1 MAASTAEKLEA
12 KSDMGCGKKDA
23 DKKDMGCGK
32 KDMMY
37 GKKDAD
43 KKDMMSVKRYSSKKA
58 KMKPEEEEMRE
69 GEADKGDGYKNKM
82 DKEGK
87 ACSCKHKNDS
97 LTPQEYIAACEMG
110 IQDRSRV
117 YIRARLDAAERMDK
131 TGTGKK
137 CGNSYIPAQANCTAG
152 SGGSAPAKKKP
163 SDKSG
168 QRLRDLQGYGMEKVR
183 ARGEFYTNKTGT
195 TKGLGNK
202 LKRGAEFAA
211 TLGATAKMYQAGRQ
225 LAAGQI
231 GRASQSFLSG
241 AALSSAASGSRA
253 QRQGRTALARD
264 FNRQAGQLVA
274 AKAGVTALQAASK
287 GINPR
292 QVRNSFVRNRAKA
305 SNAAFSVEQRLKGF
319 RKMKRDGSVWA
330 DGFSPANSKYDI

>member
-1 MAASTAEKLEA
+1 MAAATTDKLEA
-12 KSDMGCGKKDA
+12 KSDMGC
-23 DKKDMGCGK
+23 
-32 KDMMY
+32 

-152 SGGSAPAKKKP
+152 SGGSAPAKKP
-163 SDKSG
+163 SSDKSG
-168 QRLRDLQGYGMEKVR
+168 QRLRDITGYGVGKAR
-183 ARGEFYTNKTGT
+183 AREEFFTNKSGS

-211 TLGATAKMYQAGRQ
+211 NVGSAVKLVQAANQFSKGE
-225 LAAGQI
+225 I
-231 GRASQSFLSG
+231 GRGAQSFLS
-241 AALSSAASGSRA
+241 ASVLSSTAAGSRA
-253 QRQGRTALARD
+253 QRQGRTALAGD
-264 FNRQAGQLVA
+264 FNRQAGQLLA

-330 DGFSPANSKYDI
+330 DGFSPTNSKYDI

>member
-1 MAASTAEKLEA
+1 MAAAATDKLEA
-12 KSDMGCGKKDA
+12 KSDMGC
-23 DKKDMGCGK
+23 
-32 KDMMY
+32 

-58 KMKPEEEEMRE
+58 KRKPEEEEMRE

-152 SGGSAPAKKKP
+152 SGGSAPAKKQP

-168 QRLRDLQGYGMEKVR
+168 QRLRDITGYGVGKAR
-183 ARGEFYTNKTGT
+183 AREEFFTNKSGS

-211 TLGATAKMYQAGRQ
+211 NVGSAVKLVQAANQFSKGE
-225 LAAGQI
+225 I
-231 GRASQSFLSG
+231 GRGAQSFLS
-241 AALSSAASGSRA
+241 ASALSSTAAASRA
-253 QRQGRTALARD
+253 QRQGRTALAGD
-264 FNRQAGQLVA
+264 FNRQAGQLLA

-287 GINPR
+287 GISPR

-319 RKMKRDGSVWA
+319 RKMKRDGTVWA
-330 DGFSPANSKYDI
+330 DGFSPANTKYDI

>member
-1 MAASTAEKLEA
+1 MAAATTDKLEA
-12 KSDMGCGKKDA
+12 KSDMGC
-23 DKKDMGCGK
+23 
-32 KDMMY
+32 

-137 CGNSYIPAQANCTAG
+137 CGNSYIPANANCTAG
-152 SGGSAPAKKKP
+152 SGGSAPAKQSGKKAAKKP
-163 SDKSG
+163 KTTAINQYFRNSALLTAGLSTARAVN
-168 QRLRDLQGYGMEKVR
+168 QARQGKLTLAAAEVNNAIGNVR
-183 ARGEFYTNKTGT
+183 AARSFNQNKTMQGFGRQFAHGVLSSGIAAGGT
-195 TKGLGNK
+195 AAGLYS
-202 LKRGAEFAA
+202 RTPAA
-211 TLGATAKMYQAGRQ
+211 RNAARRAGQAAGR
-225 LAAGQI
+225 AYGSTI
-231 GRASQSFLSG
+231 GRGMGAS
-241 AALSSAASGSRA
+241 
-253 QRQGRTALARD
+253 
-264 FNRQAGQLVA
+264 
-274 AKAGVTALQAASK
+274 
-287 GINPR
+287 
-292 QVRNSFVRNRAKA
+292 RNT
-305 SNAAFSVEQRLKGF
+305 AFSVEQRMRGF
-319 RKMKRDGSVWA
+319 RKMKRPNFKNGGLALRDSVWA